1 MNRLFLIDAYA
12 MIYRAYYAFMKVE
25 RRTSSGLNTG
35 VIYGFLNT
43 LNEILDKENPT
54 HIGVV
59 FDPSGKTFRHEAYEQ
74 YKAQREQTPEDIRRG
89 LPYIKRL
96 LDSFRIVRLEVQGYE
111 ADDVIGT
118 LAYRLADADTD
129 VFMVT
134 PDKDYGQL
142 VGDHRYMYRPR
153 HTGGFE
159 VMDAASIVEKW
170 GIQETSQIID
180 LLALM
185 GDASDNIPGC
195 PGVGEKTAVKMLSEY
210 GSVDD
215 LLSHATDLK
224 GAVGQKVRDNVEQIR
239 FSYFLATIKTDVPLD
254 DACTLDFFARQ
265 QPDVES
271 LTQLYGELEFR
282 RALEKLQ
289 GVAPSSRSVSRPA
302 ATNAPSL
309 FDGPLPVAP
318 TPSVEEN
325 KTYDTIENVEHDY
338 QIVDTDAAI
347 ERLCA
352 LLNASSEFC
361 FDTETTSTDA
371 LHAELVGMSFA
382 IRAHQAFY
390 VPCPADRDETL
401 RRVNML
407 KSAFE
412 NGNVD
417 KVGQNMK
424 YDIHVLRNYGVKV
437 SGRFFDTMIAHYLL
451 NPELY
456 HNMDY
461 MAETLLNYSPVR
473 IESLIGEKGKGK
485 EQKNMRDVAVEAV
498 APYAAEDA
506 DITLQLKAV
515 LEEKLNQEEGATYL
529 MRQIEMPLIEV
540 LATMERNGAIVDI
553 FTLTASA
560 DQMKARMAAIEREVR
575 ARYPINISSPRQVG
589 ELLFGTLHLVEK
601 PRKTRTGQ
609 YVTDEETLSA
619 LAGKH
624 PIVDRILEYRGL
636 RKLLSTYI
644 EALPKMIDPKTGRVH
659 TSYNQ
664 ATTATGRLSSSNPN
678 LQNIPVRDDEGK
690 EVRKAFVA
698 ERGCVYLSADYSQV
712 ELRIMAHLSGDEHL
726 REAFVRGTDI
736 HVVTASKIFNVPLD
750 AVTQDMRRKAKTANF
765 GIIYGISAF
774 GLAERLGISRME
786 AKQLIDGYFVSFPGV
801 AAYIERSKQSARER
815 GYVETIF
822 HRRRYL
828 PDILS
833 QNATVR
839 SFAERNA
846 VNAPIQGS
854 AADII
859 KLAMISVYRK
869 MMELGLK
876 SEMILQVH
884 DELNFS
890 VPTDELDTMRQ
901 LVKECMENA
910 VSLSV
915 PLLVDVGVGNNWLEA
930 H

>member
-12 MIYRAYYAFMKVE
+12 MIYRAYYAFMKLE
-25 RRTSSGLNTG
+25 RRTSTGLNTG

-43 LNEILDKENPT
+43 LNEILDKESPT

-59 FDPSGKTFRHEAYEQ
+59 FDPSGKSFRHEAYEQ

-96 LDSFRIVRLEVQGYE
+96 LDAFRIVSLEVQGYE

-118 LAYRLADADTD
+118 LAYRLADGDTD

-142 VGDHRYMYRPR
+142 VGDHCYMYRPR
-153 HTGGFE
+153 HAGGFE
-159 VMDAASIVEKW
+159 VMDTASIVEKW
-170 GIQETSQIID
+170 GIKETSQIID

-195 PGVGEKTAVKMLSEY
+195 PGVGEKTAVKMLTEY
-210 GSVDD
+210 GSVDN
-215 LLSHATDLK
+215 LLAHAADLK

-254 DACTLDFFARQ
+254 EGCGIDYFARQ
-265 QPDVES
+265 RPDVEA

-289 GVAPSSRSVSRPA
+289 DSAPSLRSASRETA
-302 ATNAPSL
+302 ANAPSL
-309 FDGPLPVAP
+309 FDSPSPVAP
-318 TPSVEEN
+318 PPDKEN
-325 KTYDTIENVEHDY
+325 KIYDTIESVEHDY
-338 QIVDTDAAI
+338 QIVDTDETI
-347 ERLCA
+347 ERLRA
-352 LLNASSEFC
+352 LLNASGEFC

-371 LHAELVGMSFA
+371 LHAELVGMSFS

-390 VPCPADRDETL
+390 VPCPADREETL

-407 KSAFE
+407 KSVFE
-412 NGNVD
+412 NESVD

-437 SGRFFDTMIAHYLL
+437 KGRFFDTMIAHYLL

-485 EQKNMRDVAVEAV
+485 VQKNMREVAIEEV

-515 LEEKLNQEEGATYL
+515 LEEKLKQEEGITYL
-529 MRQIEMPLIEV
+529 MREIEMPLIEV

-560 DQMKARMAAIEREVR
+560 NQMKARMATIEREVR
-575 ARYPINISSPRQVG
+575 SQYPINISSPRQVG
-589 ELLFGTLHLVEK
+589 DLLFGTLHLVEK

-678 LQNIPVRDDEGK
+678 LQNIPVKDDEGK

-712 ELRIMAHLSGDEHL
+712 ELRIMAHLSEDEHL
-726 REAFVRGTDI
+726 RDAFVQGTDI
-736 HVVTASKIFNVPLD
+736 HAVTASKIFNTPLES
-750 AVTQDMRRKAKTANF
+750 VTQDMRRKAKTANF

-786 AKQLIDGYFVSFPGV
+786 AKQLIDGYFASFPGV

-828 PDILS
+828 PDIVS
-833 QNATVR
+833 HNATVR

-859 KLAMISVYRK
+859 KLAMISVHRK
-869 MMELGLK
+869 MTELGLK

-890 VPTDELDTMRQ
+890 VPLDEEETMRQ
-901 LVKECMENA
+901 LVRECMEGA

-915 PLLVDVGVGNNWLEA
+915 PLVVDVGVGSNWLEA